1 MGIEEEQQPQNY
13 DNFFDAEGVVKVSG
27 LRKIHHEGDQPLEE
41 QASRE
46 HDEIPDDHD
55 IMRISASVVYIS
67 MQEAKTEIKGC
78 VPELLQATHVLHGT
92 MYLYI
97 RSSTSLSHP
106 SFLRRLRQE

>member
-67 MQEAKTEIKGC
+67 MQEAKMETKCC
-78 VPELLQATHVLHGT
+78 VPELLRTTHVLHGT
-92 MYLYI
+92 MYLHI
-97 RSSTSLSHP
+97 RSSASSPHP
-106 SFLRRLRQE
+106 LFLQRLRQE